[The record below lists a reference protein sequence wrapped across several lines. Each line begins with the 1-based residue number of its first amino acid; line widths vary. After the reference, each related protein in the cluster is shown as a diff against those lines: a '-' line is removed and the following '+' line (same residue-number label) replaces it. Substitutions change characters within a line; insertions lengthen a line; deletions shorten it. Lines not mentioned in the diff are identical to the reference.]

1 MLAVLRRECGHVLR
15 GEDDH
20 MLRRVCGHVFVRA
33 PTSFLL
39 APDCLSGVLVGVFWA
54 C

>member
-1 MLAVLRRECGHVLR
+1 MLRRDCGHVLR

-20 MLRRVCGHVFVRA
+20 MLRRVCGHVFFRA

-39 APDCLSGVLVGVFWA
+39 APDCLSAVLVGVSLA